1 MKLMNFLRFDPE
13 YKGVGLTRGNKDERV
28 VWDLYSSNGAELRK
42 VSAAIRSFV
51 SSNEVIPA
59 IDSGEEEESQ
69 EGQILTRV
77 HKLRERDRGLVR
89 RKKESVLKKRSSLSC
104 EVCDFD
110 FEAVYGERG
119 RGFIE
124 CHHTKALSEL
134 PQEGGRIALSDLSLV
149 CSNCHRMIHKAKPW
163 LSIEELRALVS

>member
-1 MKLMNFLRFDPE
+1 MRGSSGIYTPAI
-13 YKGVGLTRGNKDERV
+13 GLSYEKYLLPYAV
-28 VWDLYSSNGAELRK
+28 
-42 VSAAIRSFV
+42 FV
-51 SSNEVIPA
+51 SSNEVIPP
-59 IDSGEEEESQ
+59 IDSEEEEESQ

-89 RKKESVLKKRSSLSC
+89 RKKESVLKRRSSLSC

-110 FEAVYGERG
+110 FEAIYGERG

-134 PQEGGRIALSDLSLV
+134 PHEGGRIALSDLIFSVL
-149 CSNCHRMIHKAKPW
+149 K
-163 LSIEELRALVS
+163 LSSDDT